1 MTDDS
6 SLSLIFFVQPPA
18 AKSLPQGAS
27 AELGLCQSQACW
39 DFCPRFFLSTLS
51 PYFCQI
57 KLNMVFV
64 QNLYTK
70 YLWPSSIASFTSPLN
85 LLDLGGTNRV
95 NTVGQ
100 VLFSVTIISSTLTL
114 LTLVEKAQNE
124 QFIFISVI
132 NVKAIKILFISMF
145 HNAIK
150 STYNIIISL
159 WRNWVPEVCLWSH
172 RLSDL
177 SCKF

>member
-70 YLWPSSIASFTSPLN
+70 YLWLSSIASFTSLLN
-85 LLDLGGTNRV
+85 LLDLGGTNRKSEYSWPSPV
-95 NTVGQ
+95 LSYHYIIYTDSADASGESSEWTVYIR
-100 VLFSVTIISSTLTL
+100 FCD
-114 LTLVEKAQNE
+114 KR
-124 QFIFISVI
+124 
-132 NVKAIKILFISMF
+132 
-145 HNAIK
+145 K
-150 STYNIIISL
+150 SN
-159 WRNWVPEVCLWSH
+159 
-172 RLSDL
+172 
-177 SCKF
+177 